1 MRKPVKYLGLALG
14 AVVALLAAVVLVF
27 ALSFDPNRY
36 KDDIERMARERTG
49 RTLKLQGELKLAF
62 FPSLGAS
69 VGRVTL
75 SERGSNREFV
85 TLQSAHASVKLM
97 PLLYGQVIVDAAR
110 VSGLEAQ
117 IVRNKDGT
125 YNFSDLLEGKGEK
138 PAAKPARERKDES
151 APVVFDIAAVDIDRA
166 AAAYRDTNTGQEIS
180 LSDLKLHSGRIA
192 ENAQGKIEFATTAK
206 LNQPPLEV
214 KIALQGSYGLKPDS
228 VAIDF
233 TAKLDQSNIKGKLGM
248 TRTAQPSYH
257 FDLDIDR
264 LDLERYL
271 ASSEKKP
278 QAAKQEAAQREELA
292 KDAAVDLSGL
302 KGMNAQG
309 QLQVGAL
316 QVQGLKLSKLK
327 AQLKAAGGR
336 VEISPHSASLY
347 EGELS
352 GALSLDGN
360 ANRIAL
366 KETFSNVSVGPLLR
380 DVAHQDRL
388 EGKGNVAL
396 DVTAAGATLNTMKRS
411 LAGAAKV
418 HLRDGAIKGI
428 DIAELLRKARAAV
441 GKQSGQAADGK
452 ESTGFSELAAS
463 FAIRNGVAHNDDLDI
478 KSPLLRLGGS
488 GDIDIGRSTI
498 SYVVKASVVATA
510 KGQGGSERDQLA
522 GLTVPVKLGGPLD
535 AMTYEVDYRAAAG
548 DLAKSKVG
556 DKVKERLKGL
566 LRR

>member
-1 MRKPVKYLGLALG
+1 MKKPVKVLGLALG
-14 AVVALLAAVVLVF
+14 AVVAFLAAAVLVF
-27 ALSFDPNRY
+27 TLSFDPNRY

-49 RTLKLQGELKLAF
+49 RTLRLQGELKLAF

-97 PLLYGQVIVDAAR
+97 PLLHRQVIIDAVR
-110 VSGLEAQ
+110 VSGLKAQ
-117 IVRNKDGT
+117 IVRNRDGS
-125 YNFSDLLEGKGEK
+125 YNFSDLLEGKAEK
-138 PAAKPARERKDES
+138 PAPKPAPETKDQS
-151 APVVFDIAAVDIDRA
+151 ASVVFDIAGVDIDRA
-166 AAAYRDTNTGQEIS
+166 AVAYRDTNTGQEIS
-180 LSDLKLHSGRIA
+180 LSDLTLHTGRIA
-192 ENAQGKIEFATTAK
+192 ENAQGRVEFAATAK
-206 LNQPPLEV
+206 RSQPPLEV
-214 KIALQGSYGLKPDS
+214 KIALHGSYSLQPDS
-228 VAIDF
+228 IGLEF
-233 TAKLDQSNIKGKLGM
+233 TARLDQSNIKGKLGM
-248 TRTAQPSYH
+248 ARTAQPSYR
-257 FDLDIDR
+257 FELDIDR
-264 LDLERYL
+264 LDLDQYL
-271 ASSEKKP
+271 ASSQTKL
-278 QAAKQEAAQREELA
+278 QGAKQDQPAQ
-292 KDAAVDLSGL
+292 DPAVDLSGL
-302 KGMNAQG
+302 KGLNAQG
-309 QLQVGAL
+309 QLHVGAL
-316 QVQGLKLSKLK
+316 QVQGLKLSTLK

-336 VEISPHSASLY
+336 AEISPHSASLY

-380 DVAHQDRL
+380 DLARQDRL

-396 DVTAAGATLNTMKRS
+396 ELTAAGATLSTMKRS

-418 HLRDGAIKGI
+418 RLRDGAIKGI

-441 GKQSGQAADGK
+441 GKQSAQAADGK

-463 FAIRNGVAHNDDLDI
+463 FAIKNGVAHNEDLDI

-498 SYVVKASVVATA
+498 SYLVKASVVATA
-510 KGQGGSERDQLA
+510 KGQGGKGLDQLA

-535 AMTYEVDYRAAAG
+535 AMTYQVDYRAAAG